1 MQRSRL
7 SRHRSVRPKV
17 AEKEPAGIAIAP
29 SVASG
34 ARDAATGGACAQ
46 ERIRPSFGVA
56 RQHEDIGSLE
66 RGHLARPAQ
75 RSDEVDASDPARGR
89 RLSQRRLLRARA
101 GDGQRCR
108 DALESRERERLEELV
123 ETLLPNEPTY
133 I

>member
-17 AEKEPAGIAIAP
+17 AEKEPAGIALAP

-46 ERIRPSFGVA
+46 ERIQPAKV
-56 RQHEDIGSLE
+56 E

-89 RLSQRRLLRARA
+89 RLSQRRLLGARA

-123 ETLLPNEPTY
+123 ETLLPNEPAY

>member
-46 ERIRPSFGVA
+46 ERIQPAKVGREALDGVA
-56 RQHEDIGSLE
+56 RGDGRAGRGAHSPE
-66 RGHLARPAQ
+66 RGAIAGQPP
-75 RSDEVDASDPARGR
+75 D
-89 RLSQRRLLRARA
+89 RA
-101 GDGQRCR
+101 GQAHG
-108 DALESRERERLEELV
+108 RERLEELV
-123 ETLLPNEPTY
+123 ETLLPNEPAY